1 VIYRRWQV
9 PTGAAVVESKRN
21 EIGVGRG
28 VAEVGCQR
36 GGIARSLTVRE
47 REVLRRMAD
56 GESTRQIAEGLAIA
70 PSTVRTH
77 AQNVL
82 VKLQARSR
90 IEATATAVE
99 VALFAPAGDHAEQRG
114 SGASAALDA
123 LTPREAEVLR
133 CVAAGIPRVA
143 VAERLYLSPHTV
155 RTHLRNVLTKLAVH
169 STLAAV
175 AVARRAGAPA
185 EGGC

>member
-77 AQNVL
+77 A
-82 VKLQARSR
+82 QARSR